1 MGTSQNQGGAI
12 LLRAK
17 GTVAPLDLSTVNQ
30 VPRALSWKLVAAW
43 VALIVAGGQA
53 PGHSGPPQGL
63 VLPNGLLGS
72 SRGRRWPELNSGGK
86 AVEGTR
92 PGSLLQPL
100 LPRVPAA
107 LGALL
112 PCIRVARLP
121 LFEAE
126 CQEWVF

>member
-53 PGHSGPPQGL
+53 PGQSFTYLILYDLKEHCL
-63 VLPNGLLGS
+63 
-72 SRGRRWPELNSGGK
+72 RRED
-86 AVEGTR
+86 
-92 PGSLLQPL
+92 Q
-100 LPRVPAA
+100 
-107 LGALL
+107 
-112 PCIRVARLP
+112 
-121 LFEAE
+121 
-126 CQEWVF
+126 

>member
-1 MGTSQNQGGAI
+1 MGTSQNQAGAI

-30 VPRALSWKLVAAW
+30 VPRALNWKLLAAW
-43 VALIVAGGQA
+43 VLLIVAGGQA

-86 AVEGTR
+86 GTR
-92 PGSLLQPL
+92 PGSLLQSL
-100 LPRVPAA
+100 LARVPAA
-107 LGALL
+107 LRALP

-126 CQEWVF
+126 CQEWLF